1 MEQLLSQPNR
11 TEVLL
16 SKIFFE
22 KFYLNMN
29 FTNFTCASDILTLL
43 NVYVLMISPF
53 IKTSEKNTTEQLK
66 VYVYIISEAF

>member
-1 MEQLLSQPNR
+1 M
-11 TEVLL
+11 T
-16 SKIFFE
+16 
-22 KFYLNMN
+22 
-29 FTNFTCASDILTLL
+29 FTCASDILTLL

>member
-22 KFYLNMN
+22 KFYLNM
-29 FTNFTCASDILTLL
+29 NFTCASDILTLL